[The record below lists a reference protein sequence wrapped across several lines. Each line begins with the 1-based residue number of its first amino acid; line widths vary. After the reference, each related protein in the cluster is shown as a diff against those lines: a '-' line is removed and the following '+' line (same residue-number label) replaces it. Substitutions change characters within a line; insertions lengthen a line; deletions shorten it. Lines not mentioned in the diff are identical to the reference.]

1 LGKQL
6 SHHVVN
12 FSERTL
18 VLIDFISNALTK
30 IKQVEQD
37 AKNSIL
43 SLSIIAMGIARAV
56 CCYDRITS
64 SLTRHATRLIYAFI
78 QNQRKSRPDS

>member
-6 SHHVVN
+6 GSHHVVN
-12 FSERTL
+12 FSERTP

-30 IKQVEQD
+30 IKQVERD

-56 CCYDRITS
+56 CSYDRELPAQLNAACNQTY
-64 SLTRHATRLIYAFI
+64 LRLYIM
-78 QNQRKSRPDS
+78 QNR